1 MHLPKFVL
9 VASAISGFGGPT
21 RFNTNKCTKRVIL
34 EVNLTGL
41 NVGVHNLRFR
51 FLPKLPAE
59 WALEVG
65 ILGELDRG
73 VGISSSIEADLRA
86 RDRRGLD
93 NAFDRLLSAD
103 DPAANRDCNDHHT
116 DN

>member
-59 WALEVG
+59 WTLEVG
-65 ILGELDRG
+65 ILGKLDRG
-73 VGISSSIEADLRA
+73 VGMSSSIEADLRA
-86 RDRRGLD
+86 RARRGLD
-93 NAFDRLLSAD
+93 NAFYRLFSDD
-103 DPAANRDCNDHHT
+103 DPPGNRQCNDQHS
-116 DN
+116 DQ